1 MTRGSGHTLKHG
13 KFHLNIVSVVKHWS
27 RQRGSGVSTLA
38 NIQILTGEDLEQPA
52 PAHSEQGVGL
62 NDLQRSPPTSAS
74 WWYVGS
80 EQAPCFKNHLL
91 TSLMIVFA
99 VTWQPYDTGWCYVRP
114 HIGGKLRHS
123 AAEVLLWHQWQ
134 TSRLPIFPDPPPLQ
148 MPLDKS

>member
-1 MTRGSGHTLKHG
+1 MTRGSGRKLKHG

-91 TSLMIVFA
+91 TSLMIVCSYLA
-99 VTWQPYDTGWCYVRP
+99 ALWYRVVLRP
-114 HIGGKLRHS
+114 SSHRRETEALCCRS
-123 AAEVLLWHQWQ
+123 SSVASVAD
-134 TSRLPIFPDPPPLQ
+134 LPLANLPWSSSPPNAPG
-148 MPLDKS
+148 